1 MSALVD
7 DAEIDAKVLA
17 LKEEG
22 NNFIKD
28 ARYSLAAERYTQA
41 INLKPNAIL
50 YSNRSQA
57 MIKMESYGLA
67 IIDADKAIA

>member
-1 MSALVD
+1 MASIVEED
-7 DAEIDAKVLA
+7 EIDAKVLA

-22 NNFIKD
+22 NAFIKD

-50 YSNRSQA
+50 YSNRAQA